1 MHGVFFERE
10 GLEGIMI
17 VDRLASVKLP
27 NGAVVAGAGL
37 GWAALLRQLL
47 EVMCCQNH
55 FLY

>member
-1 MHGVFFERE
+1 MYGFFERE

-17 VDRLASVKLP
+17 VDRLALVKLP
-27 NGAVVAGAGL
+27 NGAAVAGAGL